1 MNRAAALLFT
11 FVFAMSLSASADEGL
26 WLVGDVH
33 GPLESRMKERG
44 LLLSAAQIHN
54 PEGSG
59 AAVSD
64 AVVRMGSGYTGSLI
78 SEDGL
83 ILTSYSCA
91 YPAVARA
98 STLEEDFLENG
109 FWAAGRNRELP
120 VPGETVSFLR
130 KTLDVTAE
138 VKALKKELDPNGIM
152 NPYKMGL

>member
-33 GPLESRMKERG
+33 GTLESRMKERG

-83 ILTSYSCA
+83 ILTS
-91 YPAVARA
+91 
-98 STLEEDFLENG
+98 
-109 FWAAGRNRELP
+109 
-120 VPGETVSFLR
+120 
-130 KTLDVTAE
+130 
-138 VKALKKELDPNGIM
+138 
-152 NPYKMGL
+152 